1 MTNLYPLLDS
11 LIEPYTHTLDFRLI
25 SKSYFQCLTQSL
37 SPCLTTN
44 LRVLRLSNT
53 HTFSQIS
60 DILYKF
66 NWSQINQLESLTFD
80 SIKSDELSRYFLMI
94 HPLLEHL
101 WRLSLTTFDE
111 DDKLSEKLLL
121 DHIFTP
127 QSESL
132 KNCFLIGIKL
142 DLSKS
147 IGQKSNEHLRELTLT
162 LSTIN
167 DLIILF
173 RILTHLEILICTII
187 DSRCNDS
194 IEKIQSLEFLTI
206 LTLTIKK
213 PIGFK
218 NLQKI
223 LIPHIKLKH
232 LSLQAVLYDEVE

>member
-1 MTNLYPLLDS
+1 M
-11 LIEPYTHTLDFRLI
+11 
-25 SKSYFQCLTQSL
+25 
-37 SPCLTTN
+37 
-44 LRVLRLSNT
+44 
-53 HTFSQIS
+53 
-60 DILYKF
+60 
-66 NWSQINQLESLTFD
+66 
-80 SIKSDELSRYFLMI
+80 
-94 HPLLEHL
+94 
-101 WRLSLTTFDE
+101 
-111 DDKLSEKLLL
+111 
-121 DHIFTP
+121 
-127 QSESL
+127 
-132 KNCFLIGIKL
+132 GIKL

-173 RILTHLEILICTII
+173 RNITHLEILICTII
-187 DSRCNDS
+187 DSTCNDS